1 MKVVHFSLYFT
12 IVSFSRWKSWN
23 VVRDAHF
30 PGQFSPIISSFAIR
44 APFSPSPFLFFSF
57 ERSKLRNGGYFG
69 LNVFVGRWKVHAI
82 SGHVAAICQD
92 N

>member
-44 APFSPSPFLFFSF
+44 APFSPSSFS
-57 ERSKLRNGGYFG
+57 RSNGQSCVMGDT
-69 LNVFVGRWKVHAI
+69 L
-82 SGHVAAICQD
+82 D
-92 N
+92 